1 MSVGDATRVRLAL
14 LSGNRCAIPSCHE
27 PLSEFRD
34 GNVVLL
40 GEAAHIAGE
49 HGAEKGGRPSARFD
63 PAMTE
68 EERNALSNLLYVC
81 RICHA
86 KIDARPHAELEYP
99 VHRLLAIKADH
110 ERAVAVAMEEAM
122 ASVSFREL
130 EEATGWVTQVSPP
143 PPGQDFSRIPIEDK
157 ISKNGLSVASKN
169 LISSHLT
176 ATPQVRSFVQ
186 SLSQDDPAFPE
197 RLISGFLEQYYKLRR
212 EGTSSGE
219 DLFNSM
225 CIFARRGFADFKTQ
239 YAAQA
244 VLVYLFETCEVFER

>member
-1 MSVGDATRVRLAL
+1 M
-14 LSGNRCAIPSCHE
+14 
-27 PLSEFRD
+27 
-34 GNVVLL
+34 
-40 GEAAHIAGE
+40 
-49 HGAEKGGRPSARFD
+49 
-63 PAMTE
+63 
-68 EERNALSNLLYVC
+68 SNLLYVC
-81 RICHA
+81 RNCHA
-86 KIDARPHAELEYP
+86 LIDARPHGEEEYP

-110 ERAVAVAMEEAM
+110 EGAVATAMDEAM

-130 EEATGWVTQVSPP
+130 EEATGWVTEVPPP

-157 ISKNGLSVASKN
+157 IRKNGLSVSSQN

-186 SLSQDDPAFPE
+186 SLSQDDLAFPE
-197 RLISGFLEQYYKLRR
+197 RLISGFLEHYYKLRR

-225 CIFARRGFADFKTQ
+225 CMFARRGFADLKTQ
-239 YAAQA
+239 YAAQT